1 MDLDTR
7 FHIFGEY
14 HWKQLDGLNYV
25 IQERKIK
32 NTTKEEYFTTL
43 SYFPTGSFKLLING
57 IKRLYIS
64 ELGIYHIKNNTV
76 EKLLETLET
85 IEEKILEGVT
95 IV

>member
-1 MDLDTR
+1 MDTDTR

-14 HWKQLDGLNYV
+14 YWRQYDSYNYV
-25 IQERKIK
+25 IESRKIK
-32 NTTKEEYFTTL
+32 QKTKEEYFKSL
-43 SYFPTGSFKLLING
+43 VYYPSGSFKLLING

-64 ELGIYHIKNNTV
+64 ELGIHHIKNNTV

-85 IEEKILEGVT
+85 IEEKVLEGRE